1 MSMQPDIYTDG
12 EYLRRNPTWDEE
24 DSPWKAEQISRMISR
39 NNLSYRSV
47 CEVGCGAGAIL
58 QQLSLLLPKDVVFDG
73 YEISPQAYEM
83 AKQKQEE
90 RLRFHLK
97 DLMADEGDTYD
108 ILLVID
114 VFEHVPDYIGFIRGC
129 SSKAKYKIYHIPLD
143 VHVSSVLRSS
153 LTNARDSVGHLH
165 YFTAETALAT
175 VKDSGQKILDV
186 CYTDGGIA
194 LQKLHPS
201 TKRTLANIPRRIL
214 SKFSVPLTARLLGG
228 YSLLVLAE

>member
-1 MSMQPDIYTDG
+1 MQSSIYTNG

-24 DSPWKAEQISRMISR
+24 DSPWKAEQISKMISR

-47 CEVGCGAGAIL
+47 CEVGCGAGGIL
-58 QQLSLLLPKDVVFDG
+58 QQLSLLLSKDVVFDG
-73 YEISPQAYEM
+73 YEISPQAYEI
-83 AKQKQEE
+83 AKLKEEE
-90 RLRFHLK
+90 RLRFHLE
-97 DLMADEGDTYD
+97 DLLTAGTERYD

-114 VFEHVPDYIGFIRGC
+114 VFEHVPDYIGFIQACGSR
-129 SSKAKYKIYHIPLD
+129 AKYKIYHIPLD

-175 VKDSGQKILDV
+175 LRDSGQKILDV

-194 LQKLHPS
+194 LQKIHPS
-201 TKRTLANIPRRIL
+201 TKRMLANILRRIL
-214 SKFSVPLTARLLGG
+214 SKFSVGLTARLLGG

>member
-1 MSMQPDIYTDG
+1 
-12 EYLRRNPTWDEE
+12 
-24 DSPWKAEQISRMISR
+24 MINR

-114 VFEHVPDYIGFIRGC
+114 VFEHVPDYISFVQGC
-129 SSKAKYKIYHIPLD
+129 GSKAKYKIYHIPLD

-194 LQKLHPS
+194 LQKIHPS
-201 TKRTLANIPRRIL
+201 TKRMLANIPRRIL